1 MLPLLLID
9 GPEYNCSKYQ
19 DEATASDYTSD
30 VQVEVIK
37 HVKASPLKSK
47 KLSRHQKYRQLML
60 HCQELSD
67 VSSDLPI
74 RDYQMIVRFIK
85 GVTCTVHNGKSL
97 IVKELSETLGSNR
110 QVEENHVGEDMEFD
124 PPLTLSNDFGVKE
137 SPQQDHRSIDQSE
150 GNNEDK
156 LSGNLDDN

>member
-1 MLPLLLID
+1 
-9 GPEYNCSKYQ
+9 
-19 DEATASDYTSD
+19 
-30 VQVEVIK
+30 
-37 HVKASPLKSK
+37 
-47 KLSRHQKYRQLML
+47 ML

-74 RDYQMIVRFIK
+74 QDYQMIVRFIK
-85 GVTCTVHNGKSL
+85 GVTCTVRNGKSL